1 MAGNGFNKGYI
12 GINKLADDEGGVRNS
27 RKGYVHNVD
36 REWRYEP
43 TWVRNPQW
51 LEIPD
56 IPEGEQKF
64 IGLYGISDVSV
75 ESNAVAFRFIG
86 AYTVEWGDGSAPE
99 NFASG
104 VTARHVYTFSSI
116 SSDTETDAGLRQVL
130 ITVTPQSGQNFTTV
144 DLVETPTNWIAQH
157 IKTWLDISIRAP
169 NCTSLSLCSSSNQF
183 PFMERARIFELGN
196 VTTFS
201 SLFYGGTRLRY
212 VELPQTPFT
221 SLTNTSS
228 MFALCSD
235 MLYAPYFDTSNVTS
249 FSTMFGSCN
258 SLLYVPRYNTSSG
271 TTNLRMFQNCYSL
284 KYLPDI
290 DLSSTTNLQE
300 FAEGCTQLIEIPDA
314 LAASIGSS
322 CLTVNQMFNS
332 CFSLR
337 KCPAMNL
344 SGCTNFTSM
353 FASCYNLTEVGQLQT
368 GSGTLFTSMFSNCN
382 SLQEIPLI
390 DTSSGTNFTS
400 MFILCSSLLRI
411 PELDLSSGTIF
422 TSMFASCSSIRRIDY
437 AMDTSNG
444 TIFNSMFSTCTG
456 LMRIP
461 DLDLSSVTTN
471 TGVDLN
477 TTSGRMCYL
486 CYNLSD
492 GTFVGVTRA
501 INLLGCKF
509 GQAELVDIF
518 NALGTAAGT
527 QVINITSTV
536 GASLLTAGER
546 AIATGKGWTITG

>member
-27 RKGYVHNVD
+27 RKGYTHKVD

-43 TWVRNPQW
+43 VWERNPQW

-64 IGLYGISDVSV
+64 IGLLGIQDVSDEV
-75 ESNAVAFRFIG
+75 NAIAFRFRG
-86 AYTVEWGDGSAPE
+86 AYTVDWGDGSSPE
-99 NFASG
+99 NFADN
-104 VTARHVYTFSSI
+104 TIARHVYTFSSI
-116 SSDTETDAGLRQVL
+116 SADTETDAGLRQVL
-130 ITVTPQSGQNFTTV
+130 ITVTMQGAANMTTI
-144 DLVETPTNWIAQH
+144 DLIETPINWTTSH
-157 IKTWLDISIRAP
+157 IKRWLDISFRAS
-169 NCTSLSLCSSSNQF
+169 NCTSLSMCSTSNPF
-183 PFMERARIFELGN
+183 PFMERCRILELGN
-196 VTTFS
+196 VTSFS
-201 SLFYGGTRLRY
+201 SLFYGCARLRY
-212 VELPQTPFT
+212 VEMPQHPLVVT
-221 SLTNTSS
+221 SAAN
-228 MFALCSD
+228 MFASCSD
-235 MLYAPYFDTSNVTS
+235 MRYAPYFDTSNVTN
-249 FSTMFGSCN
+249 FSTMFSNCN
-258 SLLYVPRYNTSSG
+258 SLLYCPKYNTSSG
-271 TTNLRMFQNCYSL
+271 TTHLRMFQNCYSL

-314 LAASIGSS
+314 LAASLGPS
-322 CLTVNQMFNS
+322 CLTVNQMFNA
-332 CFSLR
+332 CDSLR
-337 KCPAMNL
+337 ECPAMNL

-353 FASCYNLTEVGQLQT
+353 FASCFNLTKVGQLQT
-368 GSGTLFTSMFSNCN
+368 GSGTIFTSMFVSCN

-390 DTSSGTNFTS
+390 DTSSGTIFTT
-400 MFILCSSLLRI
+400 MFSGCFSLLRV
-411 PELDLSSGTIF
+411 PELDLSSGTTF
-422 TSMFASCSSIRRIDY
+422 TSMFASCSSLRRIDY
-437 AMDTSNG
+437 AMNTSSG

-461 DLDLSSVTTN
+461 DLDLSSVTSN

-477 TTSGRMCYL
+477 TTTGRMCYL

-527 QVINITSTV
+527 QVINITQNP
-536 GASLLTAGER
+536 GATLLTAGER

>member
-27 RKGYVHNVD
+27 RKGYTYKVD

-43 TWVRNPQW
+43 VWERNPQW

-64 IGLYGISDVSV
+64 IGLLGIQDVSDEV
-75 ESNAVAFRFIG
+75 NAIAFRFRG
-86 AYTVEWGDGSAPE
+86 AYTVDWGDGSSPE
-99 NFASG
+99 NFADN
-104 VTARHVYTFSSI
+104 TIARHVYTFSSI
-116 SSDTETDAGLRQVL
+116 SADTETDAGLRQVL
-130 ITVTPQSGQNFTTV
+130 ITVTMQGAANMTTI
-144 DLVETPTNWIAQH
+144 DLIETPINWTTSH
-157 IKTWLDISIRAP
+157 IKRWLDISFRAP
-169 NCTSLSLCSSSNQF
+169 NCTSLSMCSTSNPF
-183 PFMERARIFELGN
+183 PFMERCRILELGN
-196 VTTFS
+196 VTTFAN
-201 SLFYGGTRLRY
+201 LFYGCTRLLY
-212 VELPQTPFT
+212 VEMPQHPLVVT
-221 SLTNTSS
+221 SAAN
-228 MFALCSD
+228 MFASCSD
-235 MLYAPYFDTSNVTS
+235 MRYAPYFDTSNVTN
-249 FSTMFGSCN
+249 FSTMFSNCN
-258 SLLYVPRYNTSSG
+258 SLLYCPKYNTSSG
-271 TTNLRMFQNCYSL
+271 TTHLRMFQNCYSL

-314 LAASIGSS
+314 LAASLGPS
-322 CLTVNQMFNS
+322 CLTVNQMFNA
-332 CFSLR
+332 CDSLR
-337 KCPAMNL
+337 ECPAMNL

-353 FASCYNLTEVGQLQT
+353 FASCFNLTKVGQLQT
-368 GSGTLFTSMFSNCN
+368 GSGTIFTSMFVSCN

-390 DTSSGTNFTS
+390 DTSSGTIFTT
-400 MFILCSSLLRI
+400 MFSGCSSLLRV
-411 PELDLSSGTIF
+411 PELDLSSGTNF
-422 TSMFASCSSIRRIDY
+422 TSMFASCSSLRRIDY
-437 AMDTSNG
+437 AMNTSSG

-461 DLDLSSVTTN
+461 DLDLSSVTSN

-477 TTSGRMCYL
+477 TTTGRMCYL

-492 GTFVGVTRA
+492 GTFVGATRA
-501 INLLGCKF
+501 ISLLGCKF

-527 QVINITSTV
+527 QVINITQNP
-536 GASLLTAGER
+536 GATLLTAGER